1 MYLHHPHCIRTG
13 SICILFFASHLSIQ
27 SSLARPNWVSRADF
41 LRLLCLQETFR
52 FRLISIQLLRLE
64 GREDARVVSQLP
76 CTEKQQN
83 ESIRSWDL
91 TSWSHPCLS
100 ENWVR
105 SGQHPQKML
114 GIYHSVFFFM
124 HNESLFGIRSS
135 FFFFGFSDHGG
146 RMWSNGV
153 VFFSGLPSCCTNEI
167 QKVGVMWH
175 NHRSSLA
182 VTIATCPGLTWWS
195 WT

>member
-1 MYLHHPHCIRTG
+1 MYSYVFMLYIILIVLGRGVSAYYFSLPICPSSPHST
-13 SICILFFASHLSIQ
+13 SKLS
-27 SSLARPNWVSRADF
+27 RRADF
-41 LRLLCLQETFR
+41 LSLLCLQETFR
-52 FRLISIQLLRLE
+52 FSLISIQLLRLE

-76 CTEKQQN
+76 CNEKQQN

-124 HNESLFGIRSS
+124 HNESLFGIR
-135 FFFFGFSDHGG
+135 
-146 RMWSNGV
+146 MWSNGV

-182 VTIATCPGLTWWS
+182 VTIATCPGRTWWS
-195 WT
+195 WK